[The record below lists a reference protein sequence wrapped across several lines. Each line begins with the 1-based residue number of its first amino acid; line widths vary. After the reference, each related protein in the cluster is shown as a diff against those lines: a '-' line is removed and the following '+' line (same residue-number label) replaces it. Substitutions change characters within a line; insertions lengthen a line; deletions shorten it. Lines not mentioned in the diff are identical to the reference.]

1 MRDITVQGYHALSG
15 LRVYVDIDGEVS
27 RLSVYEAETL
37 RNALTR
43 ELEAL
48 THPTQTEHPPTE

>member
-48 THPTQTEHPPTE
+48 THPDRIVRPPKE